1 MKEIA
6 ANFISDTT
14 SECISPILPTPDCKE
29 CPDCNTC
36 VIEKIGLAQAF
47 VPTQPYQVPSTPE
60 QSLICGT
67 AFSDLSM
74 PYTQGNH
81 IRQNAR
87 EVTAWNAM

>member
-6 ANFISDTT
+6 GNFFSYTT
-14 SECISPILPTPDCKE
+14 SECSISHSLPTQN
-29 CPDCNTC
+29 CNAC
-36 VIEKIGLAQAF
+36 IIEKIGLAQAF
-47 VPTQPYQVPSTPE
+47 VASQPYQAPSTPE
-60 QSLICGT
+60 QSLVCGT

-74 PYTQGNH
+74 PYTQGSH

>member
-1 MKEIA
+1 MKEVA

-14 SECISPILPTPDCKE
+14 SECISPTLPAQDCQ
-29 CPDCNTC
+29 DCNAC

-47 VPTQPYQVPSTPE
+47 VPAQPYQAPSTPE

>member
-6 ANFISDTT
+6 ANFVSDTIA
-14 SECISPILPTPDCKE
+14 ECSISPTLPTQS
-29 CPDCNTC
+29 CNAC

-47 VPTQPYQVPSTPE
+47 VAAQPYQAPSSPE
-60 QSLICGT
+60 QSLVCGT

-74 PYTQGNH
+74 PYTQGSH